1 MNVTVSKGN
10 LHDFSVCLPA
20 SKSLSHRAL
29 IAAGLS
35 STECRLHHVAD
46 NNDTSATMHALKMRG
61 ASFTK
66 DGEDWLVHGC
76 SHGAIPV
83 QPIDCGESG
92 STLRFLIPLFA
103 AQPGTAAFTGHGRL
117 MQRPQSVYADL
128 FAKQGLRFEK
138 QGDILYAEGPLSCGT
153 YQAAGDVSSQ
163 FISGLLFAL
172 PLLPGE
178 SRIIVSEP
186 FESESY
192 VGLTLDILH
201 KAGIRV
207 NRQGNTFTVPGNQT
221 YHMPAYTVPGDDS
234 QAAFFAALALIS
246 GKDGDIL
253 NMDHDSHQG
262 DHVILDHMRAFGA
275 EVSEIPNGY
284 HIHAA
289 DPHGAV
295 IDLGDCPDLGPMEFA
310 MAACV
315 RGDST
320 FLHAGRLRIKE
331 SDRIAC
337 MKEEMAKLGCMLED
351 DGDTVYVHGGKGALR
366 PSAVLGHND
375 HRIVMA
381 LSILAA
387 CSEQPI
393 TIEDAQAVNKSY
405 PDFYQDLARTGA
417 KISYDH

>member
-1 MNVTVSKGN
+1 MKASVSKGS
-10 LHDFSVCLPA
+10 LHDFSISLPA

-29 IAAGLS
+29 ISAGLS
-35 STECRLHHVAD
+35 DRTCSLHHVAD
-46 NNDTSATMHALKMRG
+46 NNDIAATMQALQMWG
-61 ASFTK
+61 TSFAK
-66 DGEDWLVHGC
+66 EGEDWIVHGC
-76 SHGAIPV
+76 THGRIPSD
-83 QPIDCGESG
+83 PIDCGESG

-103 AQPGTAAFTGHGRL
+103 TCKGMAEFTGHGRL
-117 MQRPQSVYADL
+117 LQRPQSVYADI
-128 FAKQGLRFEK
+128 FAKQRLHFAK
-138 QGDILYAEGPLSCGT
+138 KDDILYVEGPLSAGT
-153 YQAAGDVSSQ
+153 YQVAGDVSSQ

-172 PLLPGE
+172 PLLSQD
-178 SRIIVSEP
+178 SRIIVTEP

-192 VGLTLDILH
+192 VGLTLDMLH
-201 KAGIRV
+201 KAGIRI
-207 NRQGNTFTVPGNQT
+207 NRQGNTFFIPGNQC
-221 YHMPAYTVPGDDS
+221 YAMPEYTVPGDDS

-275 EVSEIPNGY
+275 EVTQIPNGY
-284 HIHAA
+284 HIHAVN
-289 DPHGAV
+289 PHGAV

-315 RGDST
+315 HGDST

-337 MKEEMAKLGCMLED
+337 MKQEMAKLGCMLED
-351 DGDTVYVHGGKGALR
+351 DGDTVYVHGG
-366 PSAVLGHND
+366 AVLDGNVEVCGHND

-381 LSILAA
+381 LSILGA
-387 CSEQPI
+387 CSQHPI
-393 TIEDAQAVNKSY
+393 IIEDAQAVNKSY

-417 KISYDH
+417 QISYDF